1 MTAPS
6 FIAENHAAMELVLL
20 AVGSVVVVNDLILV
34 PRTIGA
40 FRAVKRDAGG
50 FRERWRG
57 LEATRRRRL
66 TAAIRRGDAA
76 IDPADTPLALE
87 AIGNSERLLEAIRL
101 SYFGYVPTTLF
112 VVLIGLA
119 DHDRGVTAVGA
130 GLTAFAV
137 VGAFSIRRRKRKL
150 RATATAIRARGAAR

>member
-1 MTAPS
+1 MQPVE
-6 FIAENHAAMELVLL
+6 IVLL
-20 AVGSVVVVNDLILV
+20 AVGSLVVVNDLVLV

-40 FRAVKRDAGG
+40 FRAIKRNAAG

-57 LEATRRRRL
+57 LDPARRRSL
-66 TAAIRRGDAA
+66 TVAIRRGDAA
-76 IDPADTPLALE
+76 VDPADVPLALE

-112 VVLIGLA
+112 VVFFGIV
-119 DHDRGVTAVGA
+119 DHDRAVIAVGA
-130 GLTAFAV
+130 GLTVFAV

-150 RATATAIRARGAAR
+150 RATAAALRARGAAR

>member
-1 MTAPS
+1 
-6 FIAENHAAMELVLL
+6 MELVLL
-20 AVGSVVVVNDLILV
+20 AVGSVVVVNDLIFV
-34 PRTIGA
+34 PKTIGA
-40 FRAVKRDAGG
+40 FRALKRNAAG

-57 LEATRRRRL
+57 LEPGRRRSL
-66 TAAIRRGDAA
+66 TTAIRRGDAG
-76 IDPADTPLALE
+76 IDPADAPLALE

-119 DHDRGVTAVGA
+119 DDDRAVIAVGA

-137 VGAFSIRRRKRKL
+137 VGALSIRRRRRKL
-150 RATATAIRARGAAR
+150 HETAAAIRARGAEL